1 MGFLDNSGDII
12 LDAVLTDTGRM
23 RLARGNG
30 SFKIAKFAFGDD
42 EINYTLY
49 KNSNF
54 TGGAHPSGS
63 AYYDL
68 DIMQSPVLEAFTNNT
83 SLMKSRLLSI
93 ARTDLLYLPVVKLNE
108 QSTNEQTARIN
119 ASTFISAGAG
129 GKKFHVLVDEDS
141 ARDFNDATK
150 AGLFQAAKGMMNG
163 SRPTAAGTTIRADQG
178 LDTGDIAPTTRLTPE
193 LVETQYLIEVDNRL
207 GRIVAAAGGTPAS
220 VSFIDDDN
228 VASYALSLNT
238 DTTFVSNI
246 TSTEA
251 VGASSGQ
258 TIEGP
263 RGSSLKFKLKSSLEL
278 QTSNYLFERMGVINA
293 SWTDDTGTTTVHY
306 IDTLVRVS
314 GATTGYRIDIPVRFV
329 KLAAAR

>member
-1 MGFLDNSGDII
+1 M
-12 LDAVLTDTGRM
+12 
-23 RLARGNG
+23 
-30 SFKIAKFAFGDD
+30 
-42 EINYTLY
+42 
-49 KNSNF
+49 
-54 TGGAHPSGS
+54 
-63 AYYDL
+63 
-68 DIMQSPVLEAFTNNT
+68 
-83 SLMKSRLLSI
+83 
-93 ARTDLLYLPVVKLNE
+93 
-108 QSTNEQTARIN
+108 
-119 ASTFISAGAG
+119 
-129 GKKFHVLVDEDS
+129 
-141 ARDFNDATK
+141 
-150 AGLFQAAKGMMNG
+150 
-163 SRPTAAGTTIRADQG
+163 
-178 LDTGDIAPTTRLTPE
+178 
-193 LVETQYLIEVDNRL
+193 